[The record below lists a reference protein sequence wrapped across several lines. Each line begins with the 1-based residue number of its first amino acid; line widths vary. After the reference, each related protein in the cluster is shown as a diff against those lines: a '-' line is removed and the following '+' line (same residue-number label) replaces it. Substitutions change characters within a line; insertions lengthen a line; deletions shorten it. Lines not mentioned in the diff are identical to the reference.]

1 MQEVPIKDIS
11 LRHCHLRFPVAHFPW
26 YQDSKL
32 HMAQVMSLRMGMFRE
47 DSAKMDIDQGIRGKI
62 DQMFDDV
69 MHRRRDRRGFMKDAL
84 AIGGAAGVAYAFPM
98 IAGAQSASPEAAS
111 IPGLSAEDYDGEL
124 ADDQVMRIP
133 MTEPDNMDPGV
144 STGYDEIGI
153 FFNIFDGLTGI
164 DQKTNEVVPRM
175 AESWE
180 TNDDASE
187 YTFTLV
193 QNGMWSDGTAITA
206 NDFVYAWR
214 RVLDPD
220 TMSLYTGAMHPI
232 KNGAAIEAGE
242 MDLEDL
248 GVEAVDDYT
257 LKVTMEGPT
266 TFFPLLAST
275 WTFSPVPKHVIDDKA
290 EAWVEAENIVS
301 NGPYKMTEWAHDQKI
316 TLELNEH
323 YYGEVPTITRGEYTI
338 MADTTTQA
346 YVAFENNEV
355 DYANPEGTELDRV
368 LADEEAL
375 KLITMFEQSN
385 CRFLTCDTTNAPTD
399 NVDFRHALSAAI
411 DRETLANVILKGQSS
426 PAYNMLPHTIA
437 GSNPDA
443 VLPDGPEAAAE
454 ALTASG
460 VDAASTEIEL
470 SYPSSPERYR
480 LVAEYL
486 QARWQEV
493 LGITIKMNPV
503 EPAAW
508 SDYKQSRI
516 EQPYHLTFGTW
527 GSDFSDASN
536 WHNQNFVST
545 SDHYQTKWVNEEY
558 DALCAAAV
566 INTDPDERAQQY
578 QEAEALLIEGAPLIP
593 MYRGKVF
600 VAKQDWVKSLFMQPI
615 LAYVHLRY
623 IKIAPH

>member
-1 MQEVPIKDIS
+1 MRKGSQLETQ
-11 LRHCHLRFPVAHFPW
+11 R
-26 YQDSKL
+26 Q
-32 HMAQVMSLRMGMFRE
+32 MERE
-47 DSAKMDIDQGIRGKI
+47 INRIFEAYAEKRI
-62 DQMFDDV
+62 
-69 MHRRRDRRGFMKDAL
+69 DRRTIMRRAL
-84 AIGGAAGVAYAFPM
+84 AVGGAAGVAYAFPM
-98 IAGAQSASPEAAS
+98 LTGAQGATPEAGS
-111 IPGLSAEDYDGEL
+111 IPGLQAEEYDGEL
-124 ADDQVMRIP
+124 ADEQVMRIP
-133 MTEPDNMDPGV
+133 MTEPASMDPGV

-153 FFNIFDGLTGI
+153 FFNIFEGLTGI
-164 DQKTNEVVPRM
+164 DQRTNEVVPRM

-180 TNDDASE
+180 TNEDASE
-187 YTFTLV
+187 YTFKIR
-193 QNGMWSDGTAITA
+193 QDAMWSDGTPITA
-206 NDFVYAWR
+206 NDFVYSWR

-220 TMSLYTGAMHPI
+220 TMSLYTAAMHPI

-242 MDLEDL
+242 MEIEDL

-257 LKVTMEGPT
+257 LKVTLEGPT
-266 TFFPLLAST
+266 TFFPLLLST
-275 WTFSPVPKHVIDDKA
+275 WTFSPVPQHVIDEHA
-290 EAWVEAENIVS
+290 EQWVEAENIVS
-301 NGPYKMTEWAHDQKI
+301 NGPYKMTEWEHDQRI

-323 YYGEVPTITRGEYTI
+323 YYGETPTVTRGEYTI

-375 KLITMFEQSN
+375 KLISMFEQSN

-399 NVDFRHALSAAI
+399 NKDFRHALSAAI
-411 DRETLANVILKGQSS
+411 DRETLANVILRGQSS
-426 PAYNMLPHTIA
+426 PAYNMLPHTIE

-443 VLPDGPEAAAE
+443 VLPEGPDE
-454 ALTASG
+454 ALASLEASG
-460 VDAASTEIEL
+460 VDAGSTEIEL
-470 SYPSSPERYR
+470 SYPSTPERYR

-493 LGITIKMNPV
+493 LGISIKLNPV
-503 EPAAW
+503 EAAAW

-545 SDHYQTKWVNEEY
+545 ADHYQTKWLNEEY
-558 DALCAAAV
+558 DALCAQAV
-566 INTDPDERAQQY
+566 TNTDPAERAAQY
-578 QEAEALLIEGAPLIP
+578 QEAEAILIEDAPLIP

-600 VAKQDWVKSLFMQPI
+600 VAKQDWVKSMFMQPI
-615 LAYVHLRY
+615 LAYVHLRTV
-623 IKIAPH
+623 KIAPH